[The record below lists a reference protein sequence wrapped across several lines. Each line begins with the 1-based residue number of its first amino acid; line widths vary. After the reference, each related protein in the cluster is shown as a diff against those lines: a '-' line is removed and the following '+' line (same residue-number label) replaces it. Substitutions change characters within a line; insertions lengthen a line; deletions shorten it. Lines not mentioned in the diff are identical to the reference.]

1 MKTKVQAALVA
12 AFAAD
17 ALALPVH
24 WIYDTGKLAKEFGR
38 LDQFLK
44 PAEGSYHCCTIGALK
59 AKSHTPRRQRVT
71 CSLQLIALSFG
82 CSIAQST
89 YGSG

>member
-17 ALALPVH
+17 ALALPAH

-38 LDQFLK
+38 LNQFLK
-44 PAEGSYHCCTIGALK
+44 PAEGSYH
-59 AKSHTPRRQRVT
+59 
-71 CSLQLIALSFG
+71 FG
-82 CSIAQST
+82 KDKGEFT
-89 YGSG
+89 HYGDQMLVLLESRGGVQWV